1 MVGFQRGWGH
11 LTGTTFQVGDSWVI
25 KYYILLLEQVIETF
39 KVLKVIERQVIKTV
53 WWLILII
60 IVEYQSIYDGI

>member
-1 MVGFQRGWGH
+1 MGFREVERH